1 MTQSTIFI
9 NGRLFGDAKDAT
21 EDAVYHDSMIIN
33 GSKIVHVGKE
43 TDKPVQQA
51 KQAGANIINLENRVV
66 VPSFIDSHVHLL
78 FFGLSLKKLD
88 VSQCA
93 SLEDIQNT
101 ISKYAKEHPELPR
114 ILCKGWMQSVTD
126 GEGLAKWLDD
136 LDPRPIYIEA
146 FDLHSSWLSTAA
158 LKELPVEEMKAT
170 CGEHVTCDVAGNP
183 TGLLAETAQS
193 AFVWPHLVGACTTEE
208 KQSALQSAFEAYIEA
223 GYAGVIDMAMDMN
236 YWEALEEYRKTKG
249 LPVHFAAH
257 WLIPYES
264 DEKAQLKHIEEAIA
278 MNQKWH
284 PSRSPEFCVVGV
296 KIISDGV
303 VDGCTAAMSYPYGK
317 SKDIVPPLWP
327 GDALQKVIKRV
338 VEAGMQCAVHAI
350 GDAAIT
356 QAIDGIASA
365 NSPQGRHRI
374 EHLELASAEDAKRL
388 GELGITASIQ
398 PVHSDPSLNSAYA
411 KLIRPA
417 TWERA
422 FPYREFLD
430 GHACIAIGTDAPTAR
445 HLPFPNLYN
454 ATTRKSALQ
463 PTSSVKCNAEAALTL
478 SQAVTAATS
487 GAAYSRFAE
496 EWTGSLKAGLRADF
510 LTLDT
515 QWTPES
521 LLEARVYQTWSQG
534 KVVYQAKTEV
544 LN

>member
-1 MTQSTIFI
+1 MTQSTVFI
-9 NGRLFGDAKDAT
+9 NGRLFGDAK
-21 EDAVYHDSMIIN
+21 EPSGEVNYHDSMIIN
-33 GSKIVHVGKE
+33 GSKIVHVGNE
-43 TDKPVQQA
+43 TDEPVQKA
-51 KQAGANIINLENRVV
+51 KQAGVNVINLENRVV

-93 SLEDIQNT
+93 SLDDIRNT
-101 ISKYAKEHPELPR
+101 ISKFAKQHPELPR

-126 GEGLAKWLDD
+126 GEGLASWLDD

-146 FDLHSSWLSTAA
+146 FDLHSSWCSTAA
-158 LKELPVEEMKAT
+158 LKELPVEEMKAG
-170 CGEHVTCDVAGNP
+170 CGEHITCDEAGNP

-208 KQSALQSAFEAYIEA
+208 KQAALQSAFKAYIEA

-236 YWEALEEYRKTKG
+236 YWEALEEYRSTKG

-264 DEKAQLKHIEEAIA
+264 DDEAQLRHIEEAIA
-278 MNQKWH
+278 MHQKWH

-296 KIISDGV
+296 KLISDGV

-317 SKDIVPPLWP
+317 NKDIVPPLWP
-327 GDALQKVIKRV
+327 ADALQKVIKRV

-356 QAIDGIASA
+356 QAIDAIASA
-365 NSPQGRHRI
+365 NSPRGRHRI
-374 EHLELASAEDAKRL
+374 EHLELASQEDAKRL

-411 KLIRPA
+411 KLIRA
-417 TWERA
+417 STWERA

-430 GHACIAIGTDAPTAR
+430 GHACVAIGTDAPTAR

-454 ATTRKSALQ
+454 ATTRKSALE
-463 PTSSVKCNAEAALTL
+463 PGLSTRCNAESALTL
-478 SQAVTAATS
+478 SQAVAAATS

-515 QWTPES
+515 RWTPES
-521 LLEARVYQTWSQG
+521 LLEAKVYQTWSQG
-534 KVVYQAKTEV
+534 KVVYQAQAEV

>member
-1 MTQSTIFI
+1 MTQSTVFT
-9 NGRLFGDAKDAT
+9 NGRLFGDAKDAA
-21 EDAVYHDSMIIN
+21 EDAVYHDSMVIN
-33 GSKIVHVGKE
+33 GSNIIHVGKE
-43 TDKPVQQA
+43 TDELAQQA
-51 KQAGANIINLENRVV
+51 KQAGANVIDLENRVV
-66 VPSFIDSHVHLL
+66 VPGFIDSHVHML

-88 VSQCA
+88 ISQCT
-93 SLEDIQNT
+93 SLEDIRSA
-101 ISKYAKEHPELPR
+101 ISKYAKEHPDMPR
-114 ILCKGWMQSVTD
+114 IQCKGWMQSVTD
-126 GEGLAKWLDD
+126 GEGLASWLDD
-136 LDPRPIYIEA
+136 LDPRPIYIES
-146 FDLHSSWLSTAA
+146 FDLHSSWCSTAA

-170 CGEHVTCDVAGNP
+170 CGELVTCDEAGNP

-193 AFVWPHLVGACTTEE
+193 VFVWPHLVGACTAQE
-208 KQSALQSAFEAYIEA
+208 KQAALQSAFEAYIEA
-223 GYAGVIDMAMDMN
+223 GYTGAIDMAMDMN
-236 YWEALEEYRKTKG
+236 YWEALEEYRETKS
-249 LPVHFAAH
+249 LPIHLAAH

-264 DEKAQLKHIEEAIA
+264 DQEAQLKHVEEAVA

-284 PSRSPEFCVVGV
+284 PSRSPDFCVVGV

-317 SKDIVPPLWP
+317 NKDIVPPLWP

-338 VEAGMQCAVHAI
+338 VDAGMQCAVHAI

-365 NSPQGRHRI
+365 NSPLGRHRI
-374 EHLELASAEDAKRL
+374 EHLELATAEDARRL

-398 PVHSDPSLNSAYA
+398 PVHSDPSINSAYT
-411 KLIRPA
+411 KLIRSE

-430 GHACIAIGTDAPTAR
+430 GHACVAIGTDAPTAR

-454 ATTRKSALQ
+454 ATTRRSALK
-463 PTSSVKCNAEAALTL
+463 PKLSTKVNAEAALTL

-496 EWTGSLKAGLRADF
+496 EWTGSLRAGLRADF

-534 KVVYQAKTEV
+534 KVVYQAKPEM